1 MKGLRHILLATIAAF
16 ALSGCV
22 VVISEDG
29 ISTADGVHANG
40 NSRDRAVA
48 GRVRDAYAADP
59 ELKDA
64 DITVSAQDGTVT
76 LRGELTRIAD
86 LERAVTLAKG
96 ADGVDKV
103 VSRLRLEL
111 R

>member
-1 MKGLRHILLATIAAF
+1 MKGLRHILMAAIAAF

-29 ISTADGVHANG
+29 ISTSDSVHAND
-40 NSRDRAVA
+40 NARDRAVA
-48 GRVRDAYAADP
+48 GRVRDAFAADAA
-59 ELKDA
+59 LRDA
-64 DITVSAQDGTVT
+64 DITVAARDGTVT
-76 LRGELTRIAD
+76 LRGELTRVAD
-86 LERAVTLAKG
+86 LERAVDLAKN

-103 VSRLRLEL
+103 VSRLRLEV